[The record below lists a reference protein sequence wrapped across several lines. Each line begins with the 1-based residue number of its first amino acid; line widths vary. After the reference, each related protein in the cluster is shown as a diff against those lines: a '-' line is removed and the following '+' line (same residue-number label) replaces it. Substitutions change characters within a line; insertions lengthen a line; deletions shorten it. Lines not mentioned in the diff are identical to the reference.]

1 MNFIDLSKED
11 RLDILDRVSSELN
24 IRQREVIEKDWWVT
38 AVLRAMFGLP
48 YADHLSFKGGTS
60 LSKCWHLID
69 RFSEDIDVAIDRE
82 YLGFTGTL
90 SKTQISDKL
99 RRTACSFVRE
109 TMQHDLAEQLYQNG
123 ISKEK
128 FKVNVDITPISTT
141 DPEVININYDSVLSF
156 SIDGADGNQYV
167 LPKVKVEVSG
177 RSMSEPVQE
186 IALDSMIDQVY
197 PKAPF
202 AEPKFMVRAVLP
214 ERTFL
219 EKVFLLHEEFAK
231 PKDLIRVERMSRH
244 MYDIG
249 QMLKTPIAESAI
261 NNADLYRQVV
271 EHRRTFIGLRGFDYD
286 TLYPATLNI
295 VPPAVSSPGCS
306 NLRQGYNQF
315 RFPLFLVSIRSCSL
329 PPVEAGSSG
338 TNSITSVIS
347 QFSVSQIRANV
358 SMLMC
363 FPSLLMLAIIFVVIP
378 AASLKS
384 SFLISRSNS
393 VCQSG
398 L

>member
-38 AVLRAMFGLP
+38 AVLRAMFGLH

-295 VPPAVSSPGCS
+295 VPP
-306 NLRQGYNQF
+306 
-315 RFPLFLVSIRSCSL
+315 VSIAEQGKADYENMRMHMIYG
-329 PPVEAGSSG
+329 E
-338 TNSITSVIS
+338 SVP
-347 QFSVSQIRANV
+347 FDELVGNLKELNDRV
-358 SMLMC
+358 KKLH
-363 FPSLLMLAIIFVVIP
+363 II
-378 AASLKS
+378 
-384 SFLISRSNS
+384 
-393 VCQSG
+393 
-398 L
+398 